1 MLVPVDRVEVTVV
14 IDNYLD
20 VLMGGEEGVV
30 RYAARDFG
38 AAEQLVA
45 EHGFSALV
53 SVERD
58 GDQRTVL
65 YDAGLTP
72 HAVARNLDVLQVP
85 VGELRAIVIS
95 HGHADHHGGLEGLIR
110 RRGRSRL
117 PLLIHPDA
125 WLERR
130 IAFPS
135 GAEVRLPPPSR
146 HDLEAEGVEVVEER
160 GHSLL
165 LDAAILVSGQVE
177 RVTEFETGFP
187 IHEAREGAGWRPDP
201 MIWDDQALILN
212 VRDRGLVIISG
223 CSHAGV
229 INVLV
234 HAQRLTG
241 EARIAGLIGGLHL
254 TGGLFEARIAPTV
267 EALRAAR
274 VDRVLP
280 AHCSGWRAVHTIA
293 RAMPDAF
300 VQSAVGTT
308 VTFEA
313 SPGNAPMATRSP

>member
-1 MLVPVDRVEVTVV
+1 VLAPVDRVEVTIV
-14 IDNYLD
+14 IDNFLD
-20 VLMGGEEGVV
+20 LLMAGEEGVT
-30 RYAARDFG
+30 RYQARDFG
-38 AAEQLVA
+38 LAEQLVA

-58 GDQRTVL
+58 GHRHTVL

-72 HAVARNLDVLQVP
+72 DAVARNLDVLQVP

-95 HGHADHHGGLEGLIR
+95 HGHADHHGGLEGLVR

-117 PLLIHPDA
+117 PLVIHPDA
-125 WLERR
+125 WRERR
-130 IAFPS
+130 VVFPS
-135 GAEVRLPPPSR
+135 GGEVRLPAPSR
-146 HDLEAEGVEVVEER
+146 HDLESEGLEVVEER
-160 GHSLL
+160 AHSLL
-165 LDAAILVSGQVE
+165 LDGAVLVSGQIE

-187 IHEAREGAGWRPDP
+187 IHEARNSDNWQPDP
-201 MIWDDQALILN
+201 MIWDDQALVLN
-212 VRDRGLVIISG
+212 VRNRGLVIISG

-229 INVLV
+229 VNVLL

-241 EARIAGLIGGLHL
+241 ETRIAGLIGGLHL
-254 TGGLFEARIAPTV
+254 TGGLFEARIRPTV

-274 VDRVLP
+274 IGRVLP
-280 AHCSGWRAVHTIA
+280 AHCSGWKAVHAIA

-308 VTFEA
+308 VAFEA
-313 SPGNAPMATRSP
+313 PPG

>member
-1 MLVPVDRVEVTVV
+1 MLAAVDRVEVTVV
-14 IDNYLD
+14 IDNFLD
-20 VLMGGEEGVV
+20 VLMAGEEGVA
-30 RYAARDFG
+30 RYQARDFR

-95 HGHADHHGGLEGLIR
+95 HGHADHHGGLEGLVR
-110 RRGRSRL
+110 RRGRARL
-117 PLLIHPDA
+117 PLVIHPDA
-125 WLERR
+125 WRERR

-135 GAEVRLPPPSR
+135 GGELRLPPPTR

-160 GHSLL
+160 AHSLL
-165 LDAAILVSGQVE
+165 LDGAVLVSGQVE
-177 RVTEFETGFP
+177 RVTEFESGFP
-187 IHEAREGAGWRPDP
+187 IHEAREGDGWRPDP
-201 MIWDDQALILN
+201 MIWDDQALVVN

-229 INVLV
+229 INVLF
-234 HAQRLTG
+234 HAQRVTG
-241 EARIAGLIGGLHL
+241 RPASLAFSAACISPVDCSKRASNRRSRRCARPELVASCP
-254 TGGLFEARIAPTV
+254 R
-267 EALRAAR
+267 
-274 VDRVLP
+274 
-280 AHCSGWRAVHTIA
+280 IA
-293 RAMPDAF
+293 RAGGP
-300 VQSAVGTT
+300 S
-308 VTFEA
+308 
-313 SPGNAPMATRSP
+313 TRSPVLCPRPSCSPRWEQP

>member
-1 MLVPVDRVEVTVV
+1 VLAPVDRVEVTVV
-14 IDNYLD
+14 IDNFLD
-20 VLMGGEEGVV
+20 VLMAGEEGVV
-30 RYAARDFG
+30 RYQARDFG

-53 SVERD
+53 SVERG
-58 GDQRTVL
+58 GDRRCVL

-95 HGHADHHGGLEGLIR
+95 HGHADHHGGLEGLV

-117 PLLIHPDA
+117 PLVIHPDA
-125 WLERR
+125 WHERR

-135 GAEVRLPPPSR
+135 GGELRLPPPSR
-146 HDLEAEGVEVVEER
+146 HDLEAEGLEVVEDR
-160 GHSLL
+160 AYSLL
-165 LDAAILVSGQVE
+165 LDGTVLVSGQVE

-187 IHEAREGAGWRPDP
+187 IHEARDGDRWRPDP
-201 MIWDDQALILN
+201 MIWDDQALVVN

-223 CSHAGV
+223 CSHAGA
-229 INVLV
+229 INVLF

-241 EARIAGLIGGLHL
+241 EAQIAGLLGGLHL
-254 TGGLFEARIAPTV
+254 TGGLFEARIEPTV

-274 VDRVLP
+274 VGRILP
-280 AHCSGWRAVHTIA
+280 AHCSGWRAVHAIA
-293 RAMPDAF
+293 RAMPEAF
-300 VQSAVGTT
+300 VQCAVGTT

-313 SPGNAPMATRSP
+313 SPG

>member
-1 MLVPVDRVEVTVV
+1 VLVAVDRVEVTVV
-14 IDNYLD
+14 VDNYLD
-20 VLMGGEEGVV
+20 LLMAGEEGVA
-30 RYAARDFG
+30 RYQARDFG

-45 EHGFSALV
+45 EHGFSAVV

-58 GDQRTVL
+58 GDRTMVL

-85 VGELRAIVIS
+85 VADLRAIVIS
-95 HGHADHHGGLEGLIR
+95 HGHADHHGGLEGLAR

-117 PLLIHPDA
+117 PLIIHPDA
-125 WLERR
+125 WRERR

-135 GAEVRLPPPSR
+135 GGELRLPPPSR
-146 HDLEAEGVEVVEER
+146 HDLEAEGLEVVEER
-160 GHSLL
+160 AHSLL
-165 LDAAILVSGQVE
+165 LDDTLLVSGQVE
-177 RVTEFETGFP
+177 RVTDFETGFP
-187 IHEAREGAGWRPDP
+187 IHQVREGDDWRPDP

-229 INVLV
+229 INVLF
-234 HAQRLTG
+234 HAQRVAGQT
-241 EARIAGLIGGLHL
+241 RVAGLIGGLHL
-254 TGGLFEARIAPTV
+254 TGGLFEGRIVPTV
-267 EALRAAR
+267 EALRAAD
-274 VDRVLP
+274 VGRVLP
-280 AHCSGWRAVHTIA
+280 AHCSGWKAVHAIA

-313 SPGNAPMATRSP
+313 APEN

>member
-1 MLVPVDRVEVTVV
+1 MLAAVDRVEVTVV

-20 VLMGGEEGVV
+20 VLMAGQEGVS
-30 RYAARDFG
+30 RYQATDLG
-38 AAEQLVA
+38 AADQLVA

-53 SVERD
+53 TLERG
-58 GDQRTVL
+58 GDRETVL

-110 RRGRSRL
+110 RRGRTRL

-125 WLERR
+125 WRERR
-130 IAFPS
+130 VAFPS
-135 GAEVRLPPPSR
+135 GGEVRLPPPSR
-146 HDLEAEGVEVVEER
+146 RDLEAEGLEVVEER
-160 GHSLL
+160 AHSLL
-165 LDAAILVSGQVE
+165 LDGSVLVSGQVE

-187 IHEAREGAGWRPDP
+187 IHEGRDGDRWQPDP
-201 MIWDDQALILN
+201 MIWDDQALIVN
-212 VRDRGLVIISG
+212 VRNRGLVIVSG

-229 INVLV
+229 VNVVL
-234 HAQRLTG
+234 HAQRLAG
-241 EARIAGLIGGLHL
+241 ETRIAGLVGGLHL

-267 EALRAAR
+267 DALRAAKIER
-274 VDRVLP
+274 ILP
-280 AHCSGWRAVHTIA
+280 AHCSGWKAVHAVA
-293 RAMPDAF
+293 RAMPEAF

-308 VTFEA
+308 VTFER
-313 SPGNAPMATRSP
+313 G